1 MKLYQLSLSEQ
12 FVIGV
17 EIDRGLI
24 NFTEAF
30 QAYNFIKKKR
40 MMVKFGS
47 IQDLI
52 SLPYFSDDLILRVFD
67 YLETHNFWDQFV
79 IKDEYV
85 ILAPILNPGKIL
97 CVGLNYLAH
106 AAEGGQNIPDEP
118 MYFCK
123 VGSIVIGQNDVVRIP
138 ASVTRVDFEL
148 ELAVVIGKTAYQ
160 VEQENFENY
169 IAGYTILNDI
179 TARDMQRGFK
189 TAGQPWFLSKNM
201 DTFAP
206 MGPCLITPKEI
217 PYPFSLD
224 LELKVNGE
232 VKQKSNTSNMIFK
245 IPQLISFI
253 SKYLTLRP
261 GDVISTGTTE
271 GIGTL
276 THGDLIEASI
286 EKIGSLNN
294 TVEKVHS

>member
-12 FVIGV
+12 FVVGV

-85 ILAPILNPGKIL
+85 TLAPILNPGKIL

-118 MYFCK
+118 LYFCK
-123 VGSIVIGQNDVVRIP
+123 VGSIVIGHN
-138 ASVTRVDFEL
+138 
-148 ELAVVIGKTAYQ
+148 
-160 VEQENFENY
+160 
-169 IAGYTILNDI
+169 
-179 TARDMQRGFK
+179 
-189 TAGQPWFLSKNM
+189 
-201 DTFAP
+201 
-206 MGPCLITPKEI
+206 EI
-217 PYPFSLD
+217 IRY
-224 LELKVNGE
+224 
-232 VKQKSNTSNMIFK
+232 
-245 IPQLISFI
+245 
-253 SKYLTLRP
+253 R
-261 GDVISTGTTE
+261 
-271 GIGTL
+271 
-276 THGDLIEASI
+276 
-286 EKIGSLNN
+286 
-294 TVEKVHS
+294 